1 MPLYGLIG
9 YPLTHSFSQR
19 YFTEKFRQLG
29 LVDHAYEHFPLVKV
43 DNFPDLLATHP
54 DLKGIN
60 VTIPYKQQVMPFLD
74 ELDPAAEAIGAVN
87 TIDRRE
93 GRLKG
98 YNTDV
103 IGFGH
108 SLDHFLATTGGEPTA
123 ALILGTGGA
132 AKGVAWVLRQRG
144 IAYQSVSREPGE
156 GRLGYE
162 ELTGREVE
170 EADLIINTTPL
181 GMAPYVNSYP
191 NIPYQCLTARH
202 RLYDLIYN
210 PGETVFL
217 QRGRERGAA
226 TMNGLDMLH
235 GQAEAA
241 WAIWQSQE

>member
-1 MPLYGLIG
+1 MPLFGLIG

-29 LVDHAYEHFPLVKV
+29 LVGYAYENFPLATVE
-43 DNFPDLLATHP
+43 DFADLLTTHP
-54 DLKGIN
+54 DLRGIN
-60 VTIPYKQQVMPFLD
+60 VTIPYKQQVMRFLD
-74 ELDPAAEAIGAVN
+74 ELDPAARAIGAVN
-87 TIDRRE
+87 TIDRRG
-93 GRLKG
+93 GRLRG

-103 IGFGH
+103 IGFGN
-108 SLDHFLATTGGEPTA
+108 SLDHFLATTGGEPNA

-132 AKGVAWVLRQRG
+132 ALGVAWVLQQRG
-144 IAYQSVSREPGE
+144 IAYQSVSRVAGE
-156 GRLGYE
+156 GRLSYE
-162 ELTGREVE
+162 TLTGAEVE

-181 GMAPYVNSYP
+181 GMAPHVNSYP

-226 TMNGLDMLH
+226 TLNGLDMLY

-241 WAIWQSQE
+241 WAIWQSQG